1 MNDPMVV
8 LPEDWKQY
16 WKIKKAGFKELFNVQ
31 GKIFREKDGRRTL
44 RFKFDGKYF
53 FGKFHSG
60 VGWKKIIK
68 NLLQLRKPPVLSAQ
82 NEWQAILKLKELNI
96 DTMNLVGYGKK
107 GKNPAAIESFV
118 ITEELQDIISL
129 EDYCMDWQSSPP
141 DKTIK
146 QALITKVAQ
155 IARTIHENGMNHK
168 DLYICH
174 FLLDISKGIN
184 NINPDEI
191 HLFLIDLHRVEI
203 RAKIPFYWRAKD
215 VSAILFS
222 SLDIGLTK
230 QDISLFMKTYHNTTV
245 EKSLSKHK
253 FFWWIVK
260 KRALNLYKREFKKDP
275 PGDWYQA
282 IK

>member
-1 MNDPMVV
+1 MIV
-8 LPEDWKQY
+8 LPEDWKKY
-16 WKIKKAGFKELFNVQ
+16 WKIKEKGFKNLFKVQ

-44 RFKFDGKYF
+44 CFKFGEKQF

-60 VGWKKIIK
+60 VGWRKILK
-68 NLLQLRKPPVLSAQ
+68 NLLQFRKPPVLSAQ

-96 DTMNLVGYGKK
+96 DTMNLVGYGKQ
-107 GKNPAAIESFV
+107 GWNPGAIESFV

-129 EDYCMDWQSSPP
+129 EDYCRNWQTTPP
-141 DKTIK
+141 DKDIK
-146 QALITKVAQ
+146 RALIIKVAQ

-174 FLLDISKGIN
+174 FLLDIAQGID
-184 NINPDEI
+184 NINPDNI

-203 RAKIPFYWRAKD
+203 RSKIPFYWRAKD

-222 SLDIGLTK
+222 SLDIGLT
-230 QDISLFMKTYHNTTV
+230 QDDIALFMETYHNTTI
-245 EKSLSKHK
+245 EKSLRKHR
-253 FFWWIVK
+253 FFWWVVK

-275 PGDWYQA
+275 PGDWYKA
-282 IK
+282 M

>member
-1 MNDPMVV
+1 MNNPMIV

-16 WKIKKAGFKELFNVQ
+16 FKIKEAGFKKLFNVQ

-44 RFKFDGKYF
+44 CFKYDKKNF

-60 VGWKKIIK
+60 VGWKKILK

-82 NEWQAILKLKELNI
+82 NEWEAILKLKELNI
-96 DTMNLVGYGKK
+96 DTMNLVGYGQK
-107 GKNPAAIESFV
+107 GWNPAAIESFV

-129 EDYCMDWQSSPP
+129 EDYCMDWPNSPP

-174 FLLDISKGIN
+174 FLLDISKGTD
-184 NINPDEI
+184 NIDPDNI
-191 HLFLIDLHRVEI
+191 RLFLIDLHRVEI
-203 RAKIPFYWRAKD
+203 RSKIPFYWRAKD

-230 QDISLFMKTYHNTTV
+230 QDISLFMETYHNTTF
-245 EKSLSKHK
+245 EKSLSKHR

-260 KRALNLYKREFKKDP
+260 KRALSLYKREFKKDP
-275 PGDWYQA
+275 PGDWY
-282 IK
+282 K